1 MLLKRSHIEA
11 IFVISFV
18 LMIVIVSLWAVP
30 ESADGILITTAII
43 LVFWL
48 IMARPY
54 QNKFDEI
61 QDERFIQLVR
71 IGAGNSFVFMLFAL
85 PILAWLIQIGILII
99 DTALLLFVLM
109 ITSIVI
115 VWISVGYHYWR

>member
-1 MLLKRSHIEA
+1 MKRSHIEA

>member
-1 MLLKRSHIEA
+1 MKRSHIEA

-71 IGAGNSFVFMLFAL
+71 IGAGNSFVLMLFAL